1 VSALRWTLVAL
12 LVASTA
18 LFAVGVSIERS
29 EADKHIEPA
38 AAQSE
43 AAEPE
48 GADEQEGETHA
59 EPTAGETE
67 SDDERVLGVDLEST
81 PLIVLAVLAGLA
93 LAALAATRFGRLRGA
108 LLAIAAIALVWA
120 ILDVREVAHQLD
132 ESRDGA
138 ALIAM
143 TVAAL
148 HLAAAA
154 VSGQLARPDGTQT
167 P

>member
-1 VSALRWTLVAL
+1 VSALRWTLVSL

-29 EADKHIEPA
+29 EADTHVEPA

-48 GADEQEGETHA
+48 GAHDEEGEA
-59 EPTAGETE
+59 QSESAAGETE
-67 SDDERVLGVDLEST
+67 SEDERVLGVDLESK
-81 PLIVLAVLAGLA
+81 PLIVVAVLTGLG
-93 LAALAATRFGRLRGA
+93 LAALAASRFGRVRGV
-108 LLAIAAIALVWA
+108 LLAIAAIALIWA
-120 ILDVREVAHQLD
+120 ILDVREVVHQLD
-132 ESRDGA
+132 ESRDGV

-143 TVAAL
+143 TVAVL
-148 HLAAAA
+148 HLAAA
-154 VSGQLARPDGTQT
+154 VSGQLARTTVTQT